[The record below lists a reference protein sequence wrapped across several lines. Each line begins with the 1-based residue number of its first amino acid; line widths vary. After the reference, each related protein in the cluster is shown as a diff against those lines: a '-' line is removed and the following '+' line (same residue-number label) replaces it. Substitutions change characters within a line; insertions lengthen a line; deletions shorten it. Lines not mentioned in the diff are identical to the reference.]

1 MRRPLRLLLL
11 VGLFTAPFL
20 VLGPPLPLN
29 EAGALALH
37 TVVGTFAAA
46 LVAVVVGGPRGPRVG
61 FFVVAGIA
69 IAAELL
75 QALTPRRSTDPT
87 DAIAG
92 IFGAALGSVVVL
104 IGRHLRARLAP
115 HGEASKLATH
125 PPRREP

>member
-1 MRRPLRLLLL
+1 MYRLLRALL
-11 VGLFTAPFL
+11 LFGVLATPAL
-20 VLGPPLPLN
+20 VLGPPLPLR
-29 EAGALALH
+29 EAEALLLH
-37 TVVGTFAAA
+37 AVVGVVAAA

-75 QALTPRRSTDPT
+75 QALTPRRSTDPM
-87 DAIAG
+87 DALAG

-104 IGRHLRARLAP
+104 SGRHLRARLAP

>member
-1 MRRPLRLLLL
+1 MRRPLRLLL
-11 VGLFTAPFL
+11 VAGLLAAPLL
-20 VLGPPLPLN
+20 VLGPALPLREW
-29 EAGALALH
+29 EALLLHLLVGLGAAVIVALAIDD
-37 TVVGTFAAA
+37 
-46 LVAVVVGGPRGPRVG
+46 PRGPRLG
-61 FFVVAGIA
+61 FLVVAGIA

-75 QALTPRRSTDPT
+75 QALTPRRSTDPM
-87 DAIAG
+87 DALAG